1 LNNVLVTGANGFIG
15 DTLCRKLL
23 SDGFQ
28 VRGAVRSNKSSS
40 LPEGIEPRV
49 IADIHAQTDWTE
61 NLRGVDSIVHLAA
74 RVHVMHDTATDPLA
88 DYLKVNVKG
97 TEQLARAAVESG
109 VKRFIF
115 LSTVKVNGEENV
127 RPYRE
132 IDPPA
137 PLNSYAISKLQAEQQ
152 LKKIATASGMEL
164 VILRPPLVYGPGV
177 KANFLALI
185 KIVAKGVPLPLASLR
200 NRRSFIYLE
209 NLVDV
214 IVTCC
219 NHSDA
224 SGKVFM
230 VSDGEDVST
239 PELIRRIS
247 LTLKKK
253 TRLFPFPPILLF
265 ILGRMLGKR
274 QTVDRLIGSLAVDIT
289 KIKNELDW
297 HPPFT
302 MASGLEKTAD
312 WFKESNFLHRSV

>member
-1 LNNVLVTGANGFIG
+1 MPSVLVTGANGFVGIV
-15 DTLCRKLL
+15 LCRRLRV
-23 SDGFQ
+23 DGFQ

-40 LPEGIEPRV
+40 LPEGIESRE
-49 IADIHAQTDWTE
+49 IADIDAQTDWTE
-61 NLRGVDSIVHLAA
+61 ILRGVDTIVHLAA

-88 DYLKVNVKG
+88 EYLKVNVAG
-97 TEQLARAAVESG
+97 TEQLARAAVEAR

-137 PLNSYAISKLQAEQQ
+137 PLDAYAISKLQAEQK

-185 KIVAKGVPLPLASLR
+185 KMVAKGVPLPLASIR

-214 IVTCC
+214 ISACC
-219 NHSDA
+219 IHPDA
-224 SGKVFM
+224 GGKVFM

-239 PELIRRIS
+239 PELIRRIA

-253 TRLFPFPPILLF
+253 TRLFPFPPILLY
-265 ILGRMLGKR
+265 ILGRMVGKR
-274 QTVDRLIGSLAVDIT
+274 QSVDRLIGSLAVDIT
-289 KIKNELDW
+289 KIESELDW

-302 MASGLEKTAD
+302 MASGLQQTAD
-312 WFKESNFLHRSV
+312 WYKNLNTH

>member
-1 LNNVLVTGANGFIG
+1 LKHILVTGANGFIG
-15 DTLCRKLL
+15 NTLCRKLL
-23 SDGFQ
+23 GDGFQ
-28 VRGAVRSNKSSS
+28 VRGAVRANKSSS
-40 LPEGIEPRV
+40 LPEGIEPRE
-49 IADIHAQTDWTE
+49 IGDIDAQTDWTGI
-61 NLRGVDSIVHLAA
+61 LRGVDTIVHLAA
-74 RVHVMHDTATDPLA
+74 RVHVMHDTAADPLA
-88 DYLKVNVKG
+88 EYLKVNVTG
-97 TEQLARAAVESG
+97 TEQLARAAVEAD

-137 PLNSYAISKLQAEQQ
+137 PIDYYAVSKLQAEQQ
-152 LKKIATASGMEL
+152 LKKIASSSSMEL

-185 KIVAKGVPLPLASLR
+185 KIVAKGIPLPLASIR

-214 IVTCC
+214 ISACC
-219 NHSDA
+219 IHPNA
-224 SGKVFM
+224 GGKVFM

-239 PELIRRIS
+239 PQMIRRIAS
-247 LTLKKK
+247 TLKKK
-253 TRLFPFPPILLF
+253 TRLFPFPPNLLY
-265 ILGRMLGKR
+265 ILGRMAGKR
-274 QTVDRLIGSLAVDIT
+274 LAVDRLIGSLTVDIT

-302 MASGLEKTAD
+302 MVSGLQKTAD
-312 WFKESNFLHRSV
+312 WFRDSNFVH